1 MRFVGPTKTS
11 AANALMTAI
20 GIRAVLAVQN
30 TTKPAPALMNKAK
43 AKPVTANIPSV
54 ATLAP
59 DMIILK
65 ATSLPDMSKAAV
77 ATVATASNTKLNV
90 TLTAA
95 IPALILIVARRPAKA
110 QAVPMIPELI
120 TPNAP
125 AR

>member
-1 MRFVGPTKTS
+1 MKFVGPIKTS

-20 GIRAVLAVQN
+20 GIRGVLVVQN
-30 TTKPAPALMNKAK
+30 TTKPAPVLMNKAK
-43 AKPVTANIPSV
+43 AKPATANIPSV

-59 DMIILK
+59 DMIIPK
-65 ATSLPDMSKAAV
+65 ATSRPDMSKAAV

-90 TLTAA
+90 TLTLV
-95 IPALILIVARRPAKA
+95 IPELMSTVAPQPEKA